1 MLLKKFNSL
10 ALLFGLIG
18 SLECQGV
25 SGAGKVSRVK
35 DNYIYISGNEKRCKR
50 SDEKANALLS
60 TVKKKLEKTKDFIY
74 ENSGVVASTATLGLL
89 TPAAVYAG
97 CKLGQRYF
105 NKNCETPTTD
115 VKLEHPVKD
124 KMDTEVPVDPAN
136 SKENIENGEK
146 TRAGNHALTKDNT
159 TSANSSEGKNS
170 NQSSANNA
178 KGENGAKEIAKD
190 INSTANNGEVLN
202 SSKNVNTLGA
212 DENLNKKSVFLGVY
226 SEPIIYLLLKLT
238 PQNWGCQKWWY
249 DFWHYENG
257 RFSEPFKLILAGIL
271 WVEFLL
277 DILLFIGTVRSY
289 IYYWIRRSLHINAHI
304 KVAKTFLNL
313 FCPTASRLM
322 GIFCESLFIPISGKK
337 IAINRKDRL
346 VGAILG
352 YYAFNWSVQS
362 HNKGNIL
369 LSNAFQKSL

>member
-1 MLLKKFNSL
+1 MLLKKINSL
-10 ALLFGLIG
+10 VLCFGLIG

-35 DNYIYISGNEKRCKR
+35 DDNVYISGNEKRCKR

-74 ENSGVVASTATLGLL
+74 ENSGVLASTATLGLL

-105 NKNCETPTTD
+105 NKKCETPTTD

-146 TRAGNHALTKDNT
+146 TRAGNHAWPKDNT

-170 NQSSANNA
+170 SQSSANNA
-178 KGENGAKEIAKD
+178 KGENGAKEIAK
-190 INSTANNGEVLN
+190 NLNPTANNGEVLN
-202 SSKNVNTLGA
+202 SSKNINTLGA

-238 PQNWGCQKWWY
+238 PQSWGCQKWWY

-277 DILLFIGTVRSY
+277 DILFFIDVVRCY
-289 IYYWIRRSLHINAHI
+289 IEAWVDKDFCANARI
-304 KVAKTFLNL
+304 KVAKTFFSLL
-313 FCPTASRLM
+313 SPTVSRLI
-322 GIFCESLFIPISGKK
+322 GIFCDPLDIYEQTNGERTGTEADL
-337 IAINRKDRL
+337 KDRL
-346 VGAILG
+346 VGAISG
-352 YYAFNWSVQS
+352 YGALNYCMHLRRVIKEHRS
-362 HNKGNIL
+362 I
-369 LSNAFQKSL
+369 